1 MFKRMKVLS
10 QGYSSRR
17 RNNKALLELENAPA
31 APTMSRH
38 TSDNTLN
45 LSGSEKQPIK
55 IKTHLRV
62 VNLVD
67 VDTVTET
74 FKVHIVVFME
84 WEAPKSESPE
94 VLADGEDRMDVDWEP
109 EWHPSFEIVGAMEM
123 ATANEFYAVKRPSG
137 TWFIHWRCDIKAEIT
152 DSMDLEEFPFD
163 VEDLTISYRLR
174 HSTRE
179 AVIVPFVDEKVETED
194 GEGSIHGGSTGGNKR
209 SSLRFALPALL
220 ANQNSSSGLAL
231 VDLSHANVTLP
242 DYLLFKPA
250 PYCWIVE
257 EVRYFGRKCS
267 TVTVQLNFERS
278 YLYYMLNV
286 VIIEFGLVCVN
297 LGAWALPQKKGGRL
311 VFDLI
316 LILTAINFR
325 GMVASKLPEIG
336 YLTLLDYYILICF
349 SLKIF
354 AFAFHVA
361 QVWKPKQLANPDANE
376 ASAMAYIIAVFA
388 VHILFGIYVVKKRRV
403 REAEVRAQ
411 VEIARQGNVKLQHS
425 SMQMRSVD
433 DAAVPSSNPITE
445 GLEKLR
451 KMLLST
457 PEAKADDGSAAASM
471 DSFELNPVTMGSHD
485 DVTSQG
491 KTDDG
496 TATMDSF

>member
-1 MFKRMKVLS
+1 
-10 QGYSSRR
+10 
-17 RNNKALLELENAPA
+17 
-31 APTMSRH
+31 
-38 TSDNTLN
+38 
-45 LSGSEKQPIK
+45 
-55 IKTHLRV
+55 
-62 VNLVD
+62 
-67 VDTVTET
+67 
-74 FKVHIVVFME
+74 
-84 WEAPKSESPE
+84 
-94 VLADGEDRMDVDWEP
+94 
-109 EWHPSFEIVGAMEM
+109 
-123 ATANEFYAVKRPSG
+123 
-137 TWFIHWRCDIKAEIT
+137 
-152 DSMDLEEFPFD
+152 MDLEEFPFD

-179 AVIVPFVDEKVETED
+179 AVIVPFLDEKVETED

-220 ANQNSSSGLAL
+220 AHQKASSGLAL

-250 PYCWIVE
+250 PYCWMVE

-349 SLKIF
+349 SFKIF
-354 AFAFHVA
+354 AFAFHVT
-361 QVWKPKQLANPDANE
+361 QVWKPKLLANPDADE

-388 VHILFGIYVVKKRRV
+388 VHILFGVYVVKKRWV

-411 VEIARQGNVKLQHS
+411 VEVARQGNVKLQHS

-433 DAAVPSSNPITE
+433 DVAVPSSNPITE
-445 GLEKLR
+445 GFEKLK
-451 KMLLST
+451 KMLLTT
-457 PEAKADDGSAAASM
+457 PEAKADDGSAAATM

-485 DVTSQG
+485 DVTSQA